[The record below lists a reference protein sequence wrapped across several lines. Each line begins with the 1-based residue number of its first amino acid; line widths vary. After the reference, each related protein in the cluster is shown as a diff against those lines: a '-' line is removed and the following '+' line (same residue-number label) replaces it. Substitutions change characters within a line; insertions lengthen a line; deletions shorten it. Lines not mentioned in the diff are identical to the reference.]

1 MSSHQCSDATGV
13 GPLSQ
18 DNSRQ
23 AQSGGY
29 DASPFFID
37 RQTQLAICPLGKT
50 SVKWTTRTHREA
62 AALFPLRFGLQD
74 CLQCPVRAQWT
85 RSPHSPPGLT
95 LRPHQQ
101 WEALQQA
108 RLRQHTPAFERQDAQ
123 RAGIEETHSQA
134 VRAPGLPRTRSVGL
148 LAPALSHAFTAA
160 AINVIRLDAFLEGKN
175 GSRASLP
182 WLLLLSLVTGF
193 ANGIKNLRRFPF
205 KKRI

>member
-1 MSSHQCSDATGV
+1 
-13 GPLSQ
+13 
-18 DNSRQ
+18 
-23 AQSGGY
+23 
-29 DASPFFID
+29 
-37 RQTQLAICPLGKT
+37 
-50 SVKWTTRTHREA
+50 
-62 AALFPLRFGLQD
+62 
-74 CLQCPVRAQWT
+74 
-85 RSPHSPPGLT
+85 LT

-182 WLLLLSLVTGF
+182 WLLLISLATEF
-193 ANGIKNLRRFPF
+193 ANGIEFGMTHV
-205 KKRI
+205 